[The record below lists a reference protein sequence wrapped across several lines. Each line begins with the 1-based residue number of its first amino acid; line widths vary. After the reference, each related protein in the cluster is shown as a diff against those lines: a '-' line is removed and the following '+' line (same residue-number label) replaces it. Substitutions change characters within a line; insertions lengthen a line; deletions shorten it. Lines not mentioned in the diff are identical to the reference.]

1 MWHVQEAYKQGMVN
15 KGFTALRQFGFITIR
30 VNAKNNKIPHPN
42 PICYFSNGDD
52 TGVME
57 FIDHWI
63 MCRNMGRLE
72 YERRKTLREC
82 KRNQA

>member
-1 MWHVQEAYKQGMVN
+1 MVN
-15 KGFTALRQFGFITIR
+15 KGFTALRKFGSITIR
-30 VNAKNNKIPHPN
+30 VNAKNNKISLPR

-57 FIDHWI
+57 FIGHWA

-72 YERRKTLREC
+72 YERRKTLCEC
-82 KRNQA
+82 KKNQA